1 MYAQLSEFAES
12 LQEDASELFDISSS
26 KRLSYF
32 LRRAEHLRSETQM
45 LREYATQI
53 CSEYQAQVD
62 IVQNRVMKLLT
73 IVTTIFMPLSLIAG
87 WYGMNFSN
95 MPELEVDLR
104 LPRRDRSRSA
114 HRRGAHHMVQAQKMA
129 VTRAFL
135 FRARTRDLN
144 LTCSPYVNYH
154 KKGIL

>member
-1 MYAQLSEFAES
+1 
-12 LQEDASELFDISSS
+12 
-26 KRLSYF
+26 
-32 LRRAEHLRSETQM
+32 M

-95 MPELEVDLR
+95 MPELQWTYGYS
-104 LPRRDRSRSA
+104 RRDRSSSA

-129 VTRAFL
+129 VTRAVYFVPKHAL
-135 FRARTRDLN
+135 
-144 LTCSPYVNYH
+144 
-154 KKGIL
+154 